1 MPFGLRFKRTRR
13 YDISTKNAYIVV
25 VQVLDGSYL
34 ECTLNAD
41 STGHECLDGIAQK
54 IELQEVNVLF
64 IFNFY
69 TPFNEAE

>member
-13 YDISTKNAYIVV
+13 YDISTKNLFIVV

-41 STGHECLDGIAQK
+41 STGHDCLDAISQK
-54 IELQEVNVLF
+54 VELQEVS
-64 IFNFY
+64 
-69 TPFNEAE
+69 TT